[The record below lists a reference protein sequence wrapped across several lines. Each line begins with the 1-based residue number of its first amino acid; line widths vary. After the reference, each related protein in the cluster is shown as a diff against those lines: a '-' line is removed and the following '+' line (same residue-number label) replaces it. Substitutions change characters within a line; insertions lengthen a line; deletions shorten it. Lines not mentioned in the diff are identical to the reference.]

1 MPSEAAEAA
10 ERPSLRTR
18 QRGTLRG
25 RQTASFL
32 ASNLPMARRETD
44 HRLGQ
49 ARLKPQRMWP
59 LQLPLLSTG
68 PPIIRCASILP
79 RGAVEQRPKPFLAKP
94 VRAFAFARATVM
106 TEISAAIWAA
116 MIYRRAAA
124 CLFTPGRSRD
134 IRVCRWEARCGGVC
148 RAPSPRENRSLAARS
163 SGDSPLQS
171 VPLSGCR

>member
-1 MPSEAAEAA
+1 VPSEAAEAA

-32 ASNLPMARRETD
+32 ASNLPMARRETE
-44 HRLGQ
+44 HRLDQ

-68 PPIIRCASILP
+68 PPIIRCASTLP
-79 RGAVEQRPKPFLAKP
+79 RGAVEQRLKPFLAKP

-106 TEISAAIWAA
+106 TPISAAIWAA
-116 MIYRRAAA
+116 MIYRRAAYSLPA
-124 CLFTPGRSRD
+124 
-134 IRVCRWEARCGGVC
+134 EAEIFAFADGKPVVAEYVVRRRHVKIEVWQ
-148 RAPSPRENRSLAARS
+148 REVQEIVPSTR
-163 SGDSPLQS
+163 
-171 VPLSGCR
+171 LSQGPAGIV